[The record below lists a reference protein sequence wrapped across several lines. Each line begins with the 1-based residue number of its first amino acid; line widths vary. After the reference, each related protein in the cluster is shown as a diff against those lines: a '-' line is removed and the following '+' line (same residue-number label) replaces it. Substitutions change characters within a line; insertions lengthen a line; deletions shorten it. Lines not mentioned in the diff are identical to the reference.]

1 MALDGLFSM
10 VAVEEKR
17 IRENPLARSSELLSK
32 VFGSVAP

>member
-1 MALDGLFSM
+1 MALDGLFSTI
-10 VAVEEKR
+10 AVEEKR